1 MSASHRLIVD
11 TDNLFADTVGEG
23 GITPEAVAALGPQLS
38 DLRGRLAAA
47 RDGGDPTFFGLP
59 FDPSHLETAREWG
72 GYLTSHFHTV
82 LVLGMGGSS
91 LGGEML
97 SRCLGRQVAGSRG
110 NPQVRFIDNVDPH
123 RIEATLADVEW
134 GGTAVLA
141 VSKSGGTAE
150 TLAQLLTLVPRME
163 RALGRPAL
171 AEHLVAVTENADGAL
186 AQVARD
192 LHAPV
197 VHHPPVGGRYSVLS
211 PVGLLPGYVA
221 GVDVEGLVAGAARMA
236 EACLAEE
243 VRDNPAFWSAGAQF
257 LHGEAGRTQSVYLPY
272 YERLDWV
279 TRWFR
284 QLWAESLGK
293 LDGQGRQRGL
303 TPVRALGASDQHSQ
317 LQLYLQGP
325 ADKQFTLLM
334 ADDLV
339 HAGDRIPERWADK
352 GAIAPLAGHTVGELL
367 TAELQATRETLT
379 RQGRPNRTLRLPTLE
394 AGTLGELLML
404 LEVETVAVAELL
416 GVDAFDQPAV
426 EESKVL
432 TREYLAQ
439 MRG

>member
-1 MSASHRLIVD
+1 VSASRRLIVD
-11 TDNLFADTVGEG
+11 TENLFTEAVGEAG
-23 GITPEAVAALGPQLS
+23 VRPEAVSELGPRLA

-47 RDGGDPTFFGLP
+47 REGGEPTFFGLP
-59 FDPSHLETAREWG
+59 FDPAHLETAREWG
-72 GYLTSHFHTV
+72 GYLTTRFHTV
-82 LVLGMGGSS
+82 IVLGMGGSS

-97 SRCLGRQVAGSRG
+97 ARCLGRQVAGRTG
-110 NPQVRFIDNVDPH
+110 YPQVRFIDNVDPD
-123 RIEATLADVEW
+123 RMEAELDGIEW

-150 TLAQLLTLVPRME
+150 TLAQLLTLIPRME

-171 AEHLVAVTENADGAL
+171 AEHLVAVTENAEGAL
-186 AQVARD
+186 GRVARD

-236 EACLAEE
+236 EACLSEDMA
-243 VRDNPAFWSAGAQF
+243 DNPALWSAGAQY
-257 LHGEAGRTQSVYLPY
+257 LLGETGRTQSVYLPY
-272 YERLDWV
+272 FERLDWV

-293 LDGQGRQRGL
+293 LDAEGHHRGL
-303 TPVRALGASDQHSQ
+303 TPVRALGATDQHSQ

-325 ADKQFTLLM
+325 TDKQFTLLM
-334 ADDLV
+334 ADDLA
-339 HAGDRIPERWADK
+339 HAGDRIPERWSEES
-352 GAIAPLAGHTVGELL
+352 AIAPLAGHTVGELL
-367 TAELQATRETLT
+367 TAELQGTRETLT
-379 RQGRPNRTLRLPTLE
+379 RNGRPNRTLRLPTLD
-394 AGTLGELLML
+394 AGTLGELIML

-416 GVDAFDQPAV
+416 GIDAFDQPAV

>member
-1 MSASHRLIVD
+1 MSTAHRLIVD
-11 TDNLFADTVGEG
+11 TDNLFADAVGEAG
-23 GITPEAVAALGPQLS
+23 ANPEAVAALGPRLA

-47 RDGGDPTFFGLP
+47 RDGGEPTFFGLP
-59 FDPSHLETAREWG
+59 FDPAHLETAREWG
-72 GYLTSHFHTV
+72 GHLARRFHTV
-82 LVLGMGGSS
+82 IVLGMGGSS

-97 SRCLGRQVAGSRG
+97 ARCLGRQVTGRPG
-110 NPQVRFIDNVDPH
+110 YPEVRFIDNVDPD
-123 RIEATLADVEW
+123 RIETELAGVEW

-171 AEHLVAVTENADGAL
+171 AEHLVAVTENAEGAL
-186 AQVARD
+186 GRIARE

-211 PVGLLPGYVA
+211 PVGLLPGFVA
-221 GVDVEGLVAGAARMA
+221 GADVEGLVAGAARMA
-236 EACLAEE
+236 EACLTEDM
-243 VRDNPAFWSAGAQF
+243 RDNPGLWGAGAQY
-257 LHGEAGRTQSVYLPY
+257 LLGEAGRTQSVYMPY

-293 LDGQGRQRGL
+293 LDGEGAQRGL
-303 TPVRALGASDQHSQ
+303 TPVRALGATDQHSQ

-334 ADDLV
+334 ADDLAQ
-339 HAGDRIPERWADK
+339 AGDRIPQRWAEE
-352 GAIAPLAGHTVGELL
+352 GSVAPLAGHTVGELL
-367 TAELQATRETLT
+367 TAEFRATRETLT
-379 RQGRPNRTLRLPTLE
+379 RQGRPNRTLRLPTLD
-394 AGTLGELLML
+394 AGTLGELIML

-416 GVDAFDQPAV
+416 GINAFDQPAV